1 MKTTKYILCFLSFA
15 LCALTA
21 CEQPVDDPKR
31 DEALILTSSAD
42 TVICKQQLAGQAAL
56 QLTWTAGTNNG
67 TGSAIAYT
75 IDIDKAG
82 NAFASGLQLLIGRT
96 MDRTIVFSHDM
107 LADTLKQAFADIQ
120 EEQFYTFE
128 MRVRAKVV
136 KTGDEQVSPVIK
148 LVVKLKTPVPEL
160 YLIGDATPNGW
171 SLERATS
178 MLIDYDDP
186 GHYTWSGPMYQGE
199 FKLLTST
206 ESWLPCYV
214 SDETD
219 PKVMHYRENEEDYPD
234 FKWQIPYSG
243 NYTIEVDTRSLNMVI
258 ISHSEPPVEETYS
271 HIYRIGDATP
281 GGWSWDAITELSHP
295 QVDVFT
301 YEGPLNAGQI
311 KFPTEI
317 KHDWSGEM
325 IYAPTPDC
333 APAENGSYDIHTGDP
348 DNKWLIPSAGNW
360 SITIDIKN
368 NTISFS
374 AL

>member
-1 MKTTKYILCFLSFA
+1 MKTTKYIFSLLTVV

-21 CEQPVDDPKR
+21 CEQPVAEPQR
-31 DEALILTSSAD
+31 DEKLILTASAD
-42 TVICKQQLAGQAAL
+42 SVICKPHLAGQTAL

-96 MDRTIVFSHDM
+96 MDRTLALSHAL
-107 LADTLKQAFADIQ
+107 LADTMKVAFPDMQ
-120 EEQFYTFE
+120 QEQFYAFE

-136 KTGDEQVSPVIK
+136 MTGDEQVSPVIP
-148 LVVKLKTPVPEL
+148 LAVKLMAPVQEI

-171 SLERATS
+171 SLERATL
-178 MLIDYDDP
+178 MLTDYDDP

-214 SDETD
+214 RDETD
-219 PKVMHYRENEEDYPD
+219 PKLMHYRETEDAYPD
-234 FKWQIPYSG
+234 YKWEIPYSG
-243 NYTIEVDTRSLNMVI
+243 NYTIEVDTRTLTMAI

-271 HIYRIGDATP
+271 HIYMIGDATP
-281 GGWSWDAITELSHP
+281 GGWIWDAVTELSHP
-295 QVDVFT
+295 EVDIFT

-333 APAENGSYDIHTGDP
+333 APQENGSYDIHSGDP
-348 DNKWLIPSAGNW
+348 DNKWLIPAAGNW

>member
-1 MKTTKYILCFLSFA
+1 MKTTKYILCFLS
-15 LCALTA
+15 
-21 CEQPVDDPKR
+21 
-31 DEALILTSSAD
+31 
-42 TVICKQQLAGQAAL
+42 QLAGQAAL

-271 HIYRIGDATP
+271 HIYMIGDATP

-348 DNKWLIPSAGNW
+348 DNKWLIPSAGTW

>member
-1 MKTTKYILCFLSFA
+1 MKATKYIFSLLSVVLF
-15 LCALTA
+15 ALTA
-21 CEQPVDDPKR
+21 CEQPVEDPQR
-31 DEALILTSSAD
+31 DEKLILTASAD
-42 TVICKQQLAGQAAL
+42 TVVCKPQLAGQTAL

-75 IDIDKAG
+75 IDIDKQG
-82 NAFASGLQLLIGRT
+82 NAFASALQLPIGRT
-96 MDRTIVFSHDM
+96 MDRTLALSHTQ
-107 LADTLKQAFADIQ
+107 LADTLKQAFADLQ
-120 EEQFYTFE
+120 DEQFYTFE
-128 MRVRAKVV
+128 LRVRAKVV
-136 KTGDEQVSPVIK
+136 KTGDEQISPVIP
-148 LVVKLKTPVPEL
+148 LVVKLKTPVPDI

-171 SLERATS
+171 SLDRATL
-178 MLIDYDDP
+178 MLTDYDNP
-186 GHYTWSGPMYQGE
+186 GHYTWSGPMYKGE

-206 ESWLPCYV
+206 EEWLPCYV
-214 SDETD
+214 RDETD
-219 PKVMHYRENEEDYPD
+219 PTKMHFRQTEEDYPD
-234 FKWQIPYSG
+234 YKWEIPYSG
-243 NYTIEVDTRSLNMVI
+243 NYTIEVDTRMLTMAI
-258 ISHSEPPVEETYS
+258 TSHSEPPVEETYS
-271 HIYRIGDATP
+271 HIYMIGDATP
-281 GGWSWDAITELSHP
+281 GGWSWDAVTELSHP
-295 QVDVFT
+295 EVDIFT

-333 APAENGSYDIHTGDP
+333 APQENGSYDIHSGDP